1 MKTFQ
6 YKRSFQVIHWGCCF
20 DSLLELKYAIY
31 IENDYE
37 FMRAQI
43 PIFFDPRT
51 NKPTN
56 YIRDNIRR
64 YTPDFLIRDK
74 QTKKAYLVEV
84 KPRAFADQDQ
94 LKDRREIAENFIR
107 WKGWDW
113 EFKIVFDDEFELNEE
128 QKKIFRQCCRMITE
142 SERKLNLKEINDKYC
157 ISAPTFFK
165 KLPSGKQVH
174 FIMYGT

>member
-6 YKRSFQVIHWGCCF
+6 YKKSFQLIHWGCCF

-31 IENDYE
+31 IQDNYA
-37 FMRAQI
+37 FMRAQV
-43 PIFFDPRT
+43 PIYFDPRT
-51 NKPTN
+51 KRPTN

-74 QTKKAYLVEV
+74 QSNKAFLVEV
-84 KPRAFADQDQ
+84 KPRAFSDQDQ

-113 EFKIVFDDEFELNEE
+113 EFKVVYDDEFALNAAQ
-128 QKKIFRQCCRMITE
+128 QKVFANCCKLIAK
-142 SERKLNLKEINDKYC
+142 SGRKLAWKKLNDKFC
-157 ISAPTFFK
+157 VSQPTFFK
-165 KLPSGKQVH
+165 KLPSANQVH
-174 FIMYGT
+174 FIMYGK